1 MEKLVRDGKVGV
13 VLSQGRHDAGW
24 STWNNEQFQASL
36 AMDSR
41 IVAAVLARNF
51 GVAVD
56 IAREIVGESLYE
68 NGADDLHVV
77 WVPQGSAFSIT
88 ADYTGR
94 ESLEFPN
101 LTA

>member
-1 MEKLVRDGKVGV
+1 MEKLVRDGEVGV
-13 VLSQGRHDAGW
+13 VLSQGYGAGW

-36 AMDSR
+36 AMDKR
-41 IVAAVLARNF
+41 IVEAVLARNF
-51 GVAVD
+51 VAAMD
-56 IAREIVGESLYE
+56 IAREIVGESFYE
-68 NGADDLHVV
+68 NGADGLHVV

-88 ADYTGR
+88 DYDGH